1 MWLIFLSYAYEN
13 TYRINIYVA
22 LHAKIFVKEKN
33 VHRSNLEVLKEYATK
48 IHMLWKIHAGVCI
61 SWVVYAINAINI
73 ITFDESLTD
82 SVFTEIA
89 RRQARG
95 LSHHKLIFP
104 LGD

>member
-48 IHMLWKIHAGVCI
+48 IHML
-61 SWVVYAINAINI
+61 
-73 ITFDESLTD
+73 
-82 SVFTEIA
+82 
-89 RRQARG
+89 
-95 LSHHKLIFP
+95 
-104 LGD
+104 